1 MPQNFFRS
9 PCVFFLTQK
18 NFGKVQ
24 KSTLLLLILC
34 KSQLCSLFHERMMM
48 LLLMIAWWWL
58 VTFTFFNFFQKKT
71 LLTMFGNIL
80 LWISN
85 KKNRSC
91 FEQSSG
97 ICFCSWMMMM
107 MLLLMILAQTVF
119 VYLCICICIFWCQTP
134 GNIVF
139 EVLKQYPF
147 QKYSTW

>member
-1 MPQNFFRS
+1 MAQNFFRS

-24 KSTLLLLILC
+24 KSTLLLLFFC

-58 VTFTFFNFFQKKT
+58 VTFKFFNFFQKNFVDNVGKHII
-71 LLTMFGNIL
+71 MNIK
-80 LWISN
+80 SN

-107 MLLLMILAQTVF
+107 MLLLIILAQTVF
-119 VYLCICICIFWCQTP
+119 VYLYLYILMSDTWEHCFWGPQT
-134 GNIVF
+134 ISF
-139 EVLKQYPF
+139 SKI
-147 QKYSTW
+147 